1 MGGDRY
7 DAELKFSRFEA
18 DLRLAVL
25 FAYTAIRSLQIIR
38 KKTDPNPVD
47 GANLGALGYVF
58 ALYYFVGYRSS
69 NYMALPMHFVS
80 VIDILIA
87 WQICVKPQLEK
98 RISPNKTGIAGA
110 FFSIVFVYGEHMFP
124 NTFYHRLKDMTM
136 TQRSW
141 AATFKKSDEIL
152 RDARE
157 EGRPVNVI
165 FSKSWFRR
173 FKHLKQLKYDRLVYL
188 NEDTKEYLI
197 VDGVGKGGSYKPQK
211 GDFFLDIDT
220 GRKRIKEF
228 DIDISGFEP
237 IYEYSKNLKNGRIY
251 LKH

>member
-1 MGGDRY
+1 
-7 DAELKFSRFEA
+7 
-18 DLRLAVL
+18 
-25 FAYTAIRSLQIIR
+25 
-38 KKTDPNPVD
+38 
-47 GANLGALGYVF
+47 
-58 ALYYFVGYRSS
+58 
-69 NYMALPMHFVS
+69 
-80 VIDILIA
+80 
-87 WQICVKPQLEK
+87 
-98 RISPNKTGIAGA
+98 
-110 FFSIVFVYGEHMFP
+110 MFP

-141 AATFKKSDEIL
+141 AATYKKSDEIL
-152 RDARE
+152 RAARE
-157 EGRPVNVI
+157 EGKPVNVI

-173 FKHLKQLKYDRLVYL
+173 FNHLKKLKYDRLVYL

-197 VDGVGKGGSYKPQK
+197 VDGVGKGGSYKPQQ

-251 LKH
+251 LKY